1 MAAKDKEIKKLED
14 LGTWSNK
21 LKAMD
26 LPSGAKALDSM
37 VAANAKVATFAPVAK
52 FTSIRLL
59 VALAGKHSYHVHQ
72 ADVDSPFVQAR
83 LDPSEAVCMKLPEG
97 MRELESYVGFILKL
111 NKALY
116 GLRQSARLWSLKHS
130 YIGLYV
136 DEVLLV
142 GPDLDEF
149 QHVRDHLHGLYGI
162 KDLGQSDLLL
172 GIRVTFVDGGIHL
185 SVRRYLEAMIER
197 FSLTGCKTLSTP
209 METNLKVI
217 GCLLYTMLA
226 CRPDICFAVSYLS
239 RFTAN
244 PSPAAWNTIAHW
256 AAVTNEECR
265 NAIFGAEPHAAQ
277 GPDKI
282 PPSVLQALWP
292 AIEAQVCSIYRACLR
307 LGYHPTCWK
316 EALALALRKNNK
328 PDYSLPNAYRPIAL
342 LCCLG
347 KGLEKLV
354 ATRLGYLAE
363 FAGLLPPEH
372 FGGRPGRS
380 CEDALHVVVDTIKTQ
395 WRLGNYVVAILLDV
409 KGAYPNTTSARLQAN
424 LRRRGVPEEIVAFV
438 ASFMEDRTCRIILE
452 GKISPLM
459 PSDCGLPQGSPL
471 SPILYLF
478 YNADLLAALRTPHS
492 TPTGWVDD
500 TAVIVYGP
508 DPSEVSCRANLLM
521 GRVEMWCGGHDS
533 DMDAAK
539 SHVIP
544 LPRPSVRSRTLPPPP
559 IFLNSIPIPISE
571 HAVLL
576 GVTLDSTLSFHHHV
590 SAAVA
595 KASKAIGGIAR
606 LVTST
611 KGISAKFTRQLV
623 VACAYTRSDYAS
635 TLWYTP
641 DRAKGLVKELSK
653 IQRPALKLITGGFR
667 NTALSALEYESF
679 LLPTNLRLL
688 RRSFRFTAR
697 LRTISPSHPLFDRV
711 QLLLRTPPST
721 YPSPLSITL
730 HSFPSLSLDVTIEQ
744 LRPSAV
750 SPWEPNPQP
759 PTFVAE
765 PSTSAS

>member
-1 MAAKDKEIKKLED
+1 MS
-14 LGTWSNK
+14 GTE
-21 LKAMD
+21 
-26 LPSGAKALDSM
+26 GSM
-37 VAANAKVATFAPVAK
+37 
-52 FTSIRLL
+52 L
-59 VALAGKHSYHVHQ
+59 V
-72 ADVDSPFVQAR
+72 
-83 LDPSEAVCMKLPEG
+83 
-97 MRELESYVGFILKL
+97 
-111 NKALY
+111 
-116 GLRQSARLWSLKHS
+116 
-130 YIGLYV
+130 
-136 DEVLLV
+136 
-142 GPDLDEF
+142 
-149 QHVRDHLHGLYGI
+149 
-162 KDLGQSDLLL
+162 
-172 GIRVTFVDGGIHL
+172 
-185 SVRRYLEAMIER
+185 
-197 FSLTGCKTLSTP
+197 
-209 METNLKVI
+209 
-217 GCLLYTMLA
+217 
-226 CRPDICFAVSYLS
+226 
-239 RFTAN
+239 
-244 PSPAAWNTIAHW
+244 
-256 AAVTNEECR
+256 
-265 NAIFGAEPHAAQ
+265 
-277 GPDKI
+277 
-282 PPSVLQALWP
+282 
-292 AIEAQVCSIYRACLR
+292 
-307 LGYHPTCWK
+307 
-316 EALALALRKNNK
+316 K

-380 CEDALHVVVDTIKTQ
+380 CEDTLHVVVDTIKTQ

-452 GKISPLM
+452 GEISPLM

-478 YNADLLAALRTPHS
+478 YKADLLAALRTPHS

-508 DPSEVSCRANLLM
+508 DPSEVSRHANLLM
-521 GRVEMWCGGHDS
+521 GRVETWCGGHDS

-595 KASKAIGGIAR
+595 KASKAIGGITR

-623 VACAYTRSDYAS
+623 VGCAYTRSDYAS

-641 DRAKGLVKELSK
+641 DRAKGLVKELTK

-688 RRSFRFTAR
+688 RRSFRFAAR

-711 QLLLRTPPST
+711 QLLLLTPPST
-721 YPSPLSITL
+721 YRSPLSITL
-730 HSFPSLSLDVTIEQ
+730 HSFPSLSLVVPIEQ

-765 PSTSAS
+765 SKDIALQHQASAVAAAHPSSLLLYSDGSLLHGHVGSGLALQSLQGFGGGRLQSALPIVRPNNINSLIRPDDLLTRPLASWGSLCAHIGPRQTVYIGELGGISIALDTLLTSAPLLPFPPLEAHFFVDNQAAISNTCDPSPTPGQSLRLHIRSQLQQISISLPSTSIFFHWCPGHVRIEGNERAEEEAKAGAWASILEEEAVQRAVLGSPPLSPVNDAFGRDVANKRANGQGGNQRVFDAQRARIDISRPFPQPESRSALIADFDQGLKARAGPAYSSSSCLTLGSGTAV